1 MQKIRKSPQRLQIK
15 DEESEDS
22 EVLELG
28 DNREHAVLKTIIEN
42 VLGYNFLH
50 QTGIEI

>member
-1 MQKIRKSPQRLQIK
+1 VQKIRKSPQCLQIK

-28 DNREHAVLKTIIEN
+28 DNIEHAVLKTIIEN
-42 VLGYNFLH
+42 VLGYNLLH
-50 QTGIEI
+50 QTSIEI